1 MKVFYTLSI
10 LLFITFRGLAQSA
23 PQESDIPAIRFY
35 PNPAVT
41 QITFDFVRSA
51 DRNYTFQ
58 VYNFLGKKVFEQK
71 TINPRTTIDLSQYF
85 RGIYIFQLR
94 DKTGRIVQSG
104 RFQVAK

>member
-10 LLFITFRGLAQSA
+10 LLLFSVCGMAQSA
-23 PQESDIPAIRFY
+23 PQRTDIPAIRFY

-41 QITFDFVRSA
+41 QITFDFITA
-51 DRNYTFQ
+51 IDRNFTFQ

-71 TINPRTTIDLSQYF
+71 SINPRTTIDLSQYY

-94 DKTGRIVQSG
+94 DNTGKIVQTG